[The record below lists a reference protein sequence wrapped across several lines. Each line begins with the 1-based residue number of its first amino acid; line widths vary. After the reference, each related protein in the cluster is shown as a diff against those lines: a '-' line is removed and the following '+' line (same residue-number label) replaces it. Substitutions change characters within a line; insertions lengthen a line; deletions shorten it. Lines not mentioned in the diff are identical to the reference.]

1 MTVFLRLDIDPSH
14 VIGLFGT
21 LLPPDF
27 QVNFS
32 PASLTSKYC
41 LKEKLS
47 YPDSPP
53 QLQGRE
59 QENGL
64 LSLIEYLTQVFDQL
78 TFAYSTDL
86 K

>member
-27 QVNFS
+27 QVCFS
-32 PASLTSKYC
+32 PATLLSKYC

>member
-27 QVNFS
+27 QVCFS
-32 PASLTSKYC
+32 PASITSKC
-41 LKEKLS
+41 CFKEKLS

-78 TFAYSTDL
+78 TFDYSTEL